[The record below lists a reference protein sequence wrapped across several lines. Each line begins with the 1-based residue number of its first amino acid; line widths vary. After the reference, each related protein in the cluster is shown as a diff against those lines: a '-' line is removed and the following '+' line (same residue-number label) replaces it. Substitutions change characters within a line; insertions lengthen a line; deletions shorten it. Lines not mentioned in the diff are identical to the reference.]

1 MAMRYRK
8 SKKIAP
14 GTRLNIGKKSA
25 GISFGN
31 KGGGISFNSKSGV
44 RVRSSIPGTGIS
56 FSSKIG
62 GSKNESGCLLSIL
75 MIPFYVMYFVC
86 IWPFVAL
93 YRLVRRKSGKQAHSG
108 GQEYNDFDRQ
118 LKIFDE
124 SIKIFMETENPETF
138 FGRYK
143 DAEHAAAAM
152 AEMTDKPSVHGE
164 PPQAAVEMLSRQK
177 TEVTNLFLDKYA
189 KAIRM
194 KAFELT
200 RGRKQKIESFKLLTS
215 EYEPD
220 MTAESIAYRDKLYR
234 EMLEKIEGA

>member
-14 GTRLNIGKKSA
+14 GTRLNIGKKSV
-25 GISFGN
+25 GVSFGN

-62 GSKNESGCLLSIL
+62 GSKKGNGCFLSIL
-75 MIPFYVMYFVC
+75 MIPVYAVYFVC
-86 IWPFVAL
+86 IWPFIAL
-93 YRLVRRKSGKQAHSG
+93 YRLIKGKTG
-108 GQEYNDFDRQ
+108 GPVHNDFDRQ

-124 SIKIFMETENPETF
+124 SVKIFMETENPETF

-143 DAEHAAAAM
+143 DAERAAAAM
-152 AEMTDKPSVHGE
+152 SEMTNKPCVHGE

-189 KAIRM
+189 RAVRM

-200 RGRKQKIESFKLLTS
+200 KGRKQKMESFKLITS
-215 EYEPD
+215 EYEQD
-220 MTAESIAYRDKLYR
+220 MTEESIAYRDKLYL
-234 EMLEKIEGA
+234 EMMEKVKAVE